1 MADASTGLSLQVSG
15 VLVNAMGFVAVGLGA
30 ALGAWLRWG
39 LSMGLNHLFANLPLG
54 TFACNIIGG
63 YFIGVAVEVV
73 VHHSLL
79 TPELRLFLMTG
90 FLGGLTTFSTFS
102 AEAVGLLSRAQYGW
116 AVALILAHLVGSLT
130 MTIFG
135 MMTVRALSG

>member
-15 VLVNAMGFVAVGLGA
+15 VLVNAIGFVAIGTGA
-30 ALGAWLRWG
+30 ALGAWMRWG
-39 LSMGLNHLFANLPLG
+39 LSAALNHLFVNLPLG
-54 TFACNIIGG
+54 TFASNMIGG
-63 YFIGVAVEVV
+63 YLIGVAVEVT
-73 VHHSLL
+73 VHHSVL
-79 TPELRLFLMTG
+79 TPELRLFVMTG

-102 AEAVGLLSRAQYGW
+102 AEAVGLLTRQQYGW
-116 AVALILAHLVGSLT
+116 ATTLILAHLLGSLA